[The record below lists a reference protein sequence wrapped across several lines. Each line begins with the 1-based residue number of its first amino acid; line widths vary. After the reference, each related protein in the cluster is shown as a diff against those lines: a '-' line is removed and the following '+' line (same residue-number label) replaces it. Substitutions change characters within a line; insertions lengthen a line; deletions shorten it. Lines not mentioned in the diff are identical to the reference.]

1 MRRVCVYAGLQT
13 GLRPAYADGARAL
26 GREIAQRGIGL
37 VYGGANGGLMGALAD
52 AALDAGGKVTGI
64 VPRHAF
70 PSEQPHPGLTELRLV
85 GSMHRRKAVMTDLSD
100 AFIALP
106 GGFGTLDEFFEAVT
120 WAQIGLHQKPVG
132 LLNIEGYFDTLVAF
146 IEHACQEGFILP
158 EHRSLFIVDQNPAA
172 LLDQLEGRR
181 AQTRKRMSQRA
192 PDVG

>member
-1 MRRVCVYAGLQT
+1 
-13 GLRPAYADGARAL
+13 
-26 GREIAQRGIGL
+26 
-37 VYGGANGGLMGALAD
+37 
-52 AALDAGGKVTGI
+52 
-64 VPRHAF
+64 
-70 PSEQPHPGLTELRLV
+70 
-85 GSMHRRKAVMTDLSD
+85 MTDLSD

-158 EHRSLFIVDQNPAA
+158 EHRSIFIVDQSPAA

-181 AQTRKRMSQRA
+181 AQTRKRLSQRA
-192 PDVG
+192 PDAG